1 MCVGSIKG
9 AKLALVAT
17 VVAGL
22 GACAPGGYSP
32 AGYGASPQYDGYQNA
47 APHGVSGGL
56 PRGLQRGT
64 ARAPYGYVDLG
75 AVAYDPFDETF
86 GVQARGGYQSAN
98 YWGVEAEGS
107 IGVSERTESFVGIP
121 YDVSAEYSAAVF
133 GRVAVPV
140 SERLNL
146 VARLGV
152 HSSEVKV
159 EALGTAQDI
168 ELEGGAIGVGIEYA
182 TGPNGAFRLDYTGY
196 GSGSGDDALIDD
208 FDSLAA
214 SYQFRF

>member
-1 MCVGSIKG
+1 MCVWTSRVTR
-9 AKLALVAT
+9 LALLTTAT
-17 VVAGL
+17 AGY
-22 GACAPGGYSP
+22 GACAPGAYSP
-32 AGYGASPQYDGYQNA
+32 TGHNTAYSQHHGGGQYHT
-47 APHGVSGGL
+47 APRSL
-56 PRGLQRGT
+56 PRGTSRM
-64 ARAPYGYVDLG
+64 PYGYVDVG

-107 IGVSERTESFVGIP
+107 IGVTERTETLIGIP
-121 YDVSAEYSAAVF
+121 YDLSPEYSAAVF

-152 HSSEVKV
+152 HSSEVSV
-159 EALGTAQDI
+159 EALGVTQDI
-168 ELEGGAIGVGIEYA
+168 ELEGGAIGVGLEYA
-182 TGPNGAFRLDYTGY
+182 TGSNGAFRLDYTGY
-196 GSGSGDDALIDD
+196 GSDNEDDQLVEEFDTLAL
-208 FDSLAA
+208 